1 MKPYVLLTV
10 LLFSGLGIASGQQ
23 RTRDKLFPTFQQD
36 LSALQQK
43 ESKLAAPQ
51 ARNSRSTKEQLFT
64 DYRPQTTTRPGDAGT
79 LKNTSPASRGKNP
92 SDISAEEAVKTAKAR
107 QASLPAPEMST
118 PTQGNGS
125 EKSNGLIKTAVP
137 TITAPAKTATPTT
150 PVKKSFERKKQ

>member
-10 LLFSGLGIASGQQ
+10 LLFSGLGVSVAQQ

-43 ESKLAAPQ
+43 ESKLAAPP
-51 ARNSRSTKEQLFT
+51 ARSSRSTKEQLFT
-64 DYRPQTTTRPGDAGT
+64 DYRPQTATRQGNAGT
-79 LKNTSPASRGKNP
+79 LNASRASTGKNP
-92 SDISAEEAVKTAKAR
+92 SDISAEEAVKTTKAR
-107 QASLPAPEMST
+107 QTTLPATEMST

-125 EKSNGLIKTAVP
+125 EKSNGPIKTVAP
-137 TITAPAKTATPTT
+137 AATAPAKTATPTV